1 MRAIF
6 PCRFFFWLYIV
17 GFLGFS
23 LGFLWGFFGVSLGF
37 LWTFFGFS
45 LRIFRVFFCSV
56 VVVCF

>member
-1 MRAIF
+1 
-6 PCRFFFWLYIV
+6 
-17 GFLGFS
+17 